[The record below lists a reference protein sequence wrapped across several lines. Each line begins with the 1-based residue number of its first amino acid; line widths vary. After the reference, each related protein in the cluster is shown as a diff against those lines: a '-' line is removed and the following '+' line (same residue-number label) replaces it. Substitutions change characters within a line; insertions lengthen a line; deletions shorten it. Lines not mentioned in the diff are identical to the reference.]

1 MSEAWRSKRPEA
13 DEYAAFY
20 SGYIARVPEV
30 DIVETLR
37 SQIGVTTA
45 YLRSLPESM
54 GDHSY
59 APGKWSIREVIGHM
73 SDAERVFAYRALRFS
88 RGDSTPVPGFDEN
101 AYVAGSSFGR
111 RTLEDLISE
120 FEHLRRATV
129 ALIGALD
136 EETISLRGVA
146 NGTGVSVRALAFI
159 LAGHE
164 AHHIEILR
172 TRYLPAA

>member
-1 MSEAWRSKRPEA
+1 MTEAWRSKRPEA

-120 FEHLRRATV
+120 FEHLRQATV

-164 AHHIEILR
+164 AHHVEILR
-172 TRYLPAA
+172 TRYLQTA